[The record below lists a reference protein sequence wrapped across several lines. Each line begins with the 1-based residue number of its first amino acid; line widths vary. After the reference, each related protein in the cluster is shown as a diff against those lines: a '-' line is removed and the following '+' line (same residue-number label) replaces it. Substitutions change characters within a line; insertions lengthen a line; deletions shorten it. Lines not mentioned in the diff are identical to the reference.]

1 MPEKGTD
8 VCSLTIATGAVVRDL
23 LPALVCLHFFWFDQD
38 ARALHL
44 TCMFLLLQTALG
56 IMSTF
61 AVGETSAID
70 ETTNACV
77 KIYMNDAQAHAQ

>member
-1 MPEKGTD
+1 M
-8 VCSLTIATGAVVRDL
+8 CSLTISTGAVVRDL
-23 LPALVCLHFFWFDQD
+23 LPALVCLHFFWFDPD

-44 TCMFLLLQTALG
+44 TCMLLQTALG

-70 ETTNACV
+70 ETTNTCV